1 MDTSKDML
9 LRAEGGQNGR
19 TGSNLS
25 EATGD
30 PMREHTDKPIQQNS
44 LSPGPVPY
52 SRNLDEA
59 IKGQRIAKC
68 GDMALDSKRSAP
80 DRELSDIPNKD
91 SSSSDAESDL
101 YEEIDV
107 SCTPESMDYPSGQ
120 GKQNV
125 DFIIV
130 YFLLIRINALIKTIK
145 PCVRLSSPIILLQDF
160 ELIHYNATVWCMRP
174 VI

>member
-1 MDTSKDML
+1 MDSSKDML

-25 EATGD
+25 EASGD
-30 PMREHTDKPIQQNS
+30 PMREHTDKSIHQNS
-44 LSPGPVPY
+44 LSPVHY
-52 SRNLDEA
+52 SRNLNEA
-59 IKGQRIAKC
+59 IKGQRSSKC
-68 GDMALDSKRSAP
+68 GDMALDGKPSVS

-120 GKQNV
+120 GKQSD

-130 YFLLIRINALIKTIK
+130 YFIRTNALIKTIK
-145 PCVRLSSPIILLQDF
+145 PPILYSLL
-160 ELIHYNATVWCMRP
+160 P
-174 VI
+174 